1 MAVNPVPDGF
11 RTVTPYLVLEDVAG
25 LIGFLKAAFGAEE
38 SERHGVPD
46 GRVMHAVV
54 RIGDSMVML
63 GEAKDGFP
71 ARPCSIYL
79 YVPDTDA
86 AYRQALAAGASALLE
101 PADMFYGDRNAGV
114 SDASGMQWW
123 IGTHIEDVSPEEM
136 ERRMAA
142 RG

>member
-1 MAVNPVPDGF
+1 
-11 RTVTPYLVLEDVAG
+11 
-25 LIGFLKAAFGAEE
+25 
-38 SERHGVPD
+38 
-46 GRVMHAVV
+46 
-54 RIGDSMVML
+54 MVML

-86 AYRQALAAGASALLE
+86 AYRQALAAGAVSIME

-123 IGTHIEDVSPEEM
+123 IGTHIEDVDPAEM

-142 RG
+142 QG